1 MLDGGGDCWA
11 NTSAVNYMCEKL
23 GLTVYA
29 RYAANDPGR
38 EAVTGSVV
46 IIDGERYLV
55 DCGYTGN
62 APRHYELS
70 KNGLWTNSYEIL
82 NDGTLRLYQY
92 EGTDTNIVVPDT
104 IDGRKVTVLGNSTFQ
119 YCTQASDIESVT
131 LPDSLT
137 TIEKNAFYNCEK
149 LKSVTIPKNV
159 IIYRAGCF
167 CGGLV

>member
-1 MLDGGGDCWA
+1 M
-11 NTSAVNYMCEKL
+11 N
-23 GLTVYA
+23 
-29 RYAANDPGR
+29 
-38 EAVTGSVV
+38 SVV

-70 KNGLWTNSYEIL
+70 KMDYDYSYEIL

-149 LKSVTIPKNV
+149 LKSVTIPPNV
-159 IIYRAGCF
+159 SSI
-167 CGGLV
+167 GLAAFVEGLSESFLKKTEWYSARMAQN